1 MQRRLPTSRQMPKWN
16 SPKCIFLVW
25 ALPHTPSGFIVAPH
39 LFPNSTAGVIN
50 WSSIETNGH
59 LIGYIFA
66 TLNSRLDHTVSGPF
80 EGVFGTWSAVYRE
93 AMAKDYNLTS
103 RRFELMGPWPSGAG
117 RAGDQNSSWWSS
129 VAEATT
135 SEGSNWTTSSKYA
148 TLDSCG
154 PSEYIFIF
162 YAYYYGLMFLVSI
175 IGVVG
180 NTAVI
185 RPVDLLYTMSRK
197 KQLERFRSVLYSVT

>member
-1 MQRRLPTSRQMPKWN
+1 
-16 SPKCIFLVW
+16 
-25 ALPHTPSGFIVAPH
+25 
-39 LFPNSTAGVIN
+39 
-50 WSSIETNGH
+50 
-59 LIGYIFA
+59 
-66 TLNSRLDHTVSGPF
+66 
-80 EGVFGTWSAVYRE
+80 
-93 AMAKDYNLTS
+93 MAKDYNLTS
-103 RRFELMGPWPSGAG
+103 RRFELMDPWPSGAG

-197 KQLERFRSVLYSVT
+197 KQLERFRSVRSSTLFGYLKQSITRSQEQCYFSCDISVSAVVIVVSFQNFQLRFQLQLILSLTRLLQL